1 MSELQTRFIDDTYAE
16 YYNTGKHELAQV
28 YLKSEADKAIADL
41 EESHKMEVEQLL
53 MEIVELKEQVHD
65 YGQGLYVMQTRA
77 EKEACHHKFKRCL
90 NKAEMCESK
99 VYHIRRT
106 PLCDMSKHEYWQY
119 ENDFWQR
126 WHKRW
131 LEIAEQFK
139 EAK

>member
-65 YGQGLYVMQTRA
+65 YGLGLYVMQARA
-77 EKEACHHKFKRCL
+77 EKEARHDKYKRCL
-90 NKAEMCESK
+90 AMAKWCDVKATIYRMLINEETSKINSRPYFFRLYKIKKEMFERRSKTFNK
-99 VYHIRRT
+99 
-106 PLCDMSKHEYWQY
+106 
-119 ENDFWQR
+119 
-126 WHKRW
+126 
-131 LEIAEQFK
+131 FK
-139 EAK
+139 